1 MAPNDVEFP
10 GVLRN
15 AFLSARRLKLANDFQ
30 ALVVALMTSD
40 GQAVERLRDYL
51 RTLKP
56 DARAMLIAELERSVL
71 RGEESAGSEL
81 ILQELRRT
89 VRVGGQPVTRIG
101 DAARLF
107 FAPVEPFLID
117 DAADHKRAGRIARV
131 SLEPL
136 WEWIGR
142 DLIPAETKA
151 LTEDINR
158 ALLADDRHKA
168 EQLTR
173 ALHDRALLRI
183 REAIAAVTG
192 DDKARR
198 RLAVQVGTPR
208 ALDDLATLTR
218 ILANRDLLN
227 DLARRLPN
235 HLRSFERDEIDA
247 VKSLLEAS
255 IAQKTHTGA
264 AGAKTDVFLYGFV
277 LIMGRLASPWQLIRI
292 ATRAAESDVA
302 ARIAETPYAAAVA
315 IVIGEVECMVGD
327 LSAELKARRPVAS
340 LLKNIHD
347 AVRGVRTEID
357 LSGDSP
363 WSRQLTAIRTDVS
376 EMLRPE
382 IESTPGRVRRLLRPR
397 SSKEIVPGSQLDAT
411 DVSDAEMLVEF
422 VVACRTYANE
432 LAVNEMTVRAYTEL
446 QNYLES
452 GTKILLDALR
462 QAGDADRPFR
472 QSQMDA
478 AVRFCR
484 PIFGAD
490 YAGLLAKAAE
500 IAVQTAMVEHK
511 SARA

>member
-1 MAPNDVEFP
+1 M
-10 GVLRN
+10 
-15 AFLSARRLKLANDFQ
+15 
-30 ALVVALMTSD
+30 ALMTSD

-51 RTLKP
+51 RTLRP
-56 DARAMLIAELERSVL
+56 EARAMLVAELERGLL
-71 RGEESAGSEL
+71 RGEESAGSDL

-89 VRVGGQPVTRIG
+89 IRAAGQPVTRIG
-101 DAARLF
+101 NAARLF

-117 DAADHKRAGRIARV
+117 DAADHKRAGRLARV
-131 SLEPL
+131 SLEPI
-136 WEWIGR
+136 WGWIGR
-142 DLIPAETKA
+142 DLIPAEAKA
-151 LTEDINR
+151 LSEDINR
-158 ALLADDRHKA
+158 ALLDDDRTKA

-173 ALHDRALLRI
+173 ALHDRALRRI
-183 REAIAAVTG
+183 KEAIASVTG

-218 ILANRDLLN
+218 ILANRDVLN

-247 VKSLLEAS
+247 VKSLLEGATT
-255 IAQKTHTGA
+255 QKA
-264 AGAKTDVFLYGFV
+264 PAGAPAVKTDVFLYGFV
-277 LIMGRLASPWQLIRI
+277 LIMGRLASPWQLIRL

-302 ARIAETPYAAAVA
+302 TRIAETPYAAAVA
-315 IVIGEVECMVGD
+315 IVIGEVECMVSD
-327 LSAELKARRPVAS
+327 LRAELKARRPVTS

-347 AVRGVRTEID
+347 AARGLRTEID
-357 LSGDSP
+357 LPGDSP
-363 WSRQLTAIRTDVS
+363 WSRQLTAIRTEVS
-376 EMLRPE
+376 NVLRAE

-397 SSKEIVPGSQLDAT
+397 PNKEIPAGSQLDAT
-411 DVSDAEMLVEF
+411 DVSEAEALVEF
-422 VVACRTYANE
+422 VAACRSYASE
-432 LAVNEMTVRAYTEL
+432 LAVNEMTVRSYTEL

-478 AVRFCR
+478 AIRFCR
-484 PIFGAD
+484 TIFGAD

-500 IAVQTAMVEHK
+500 IAVQTAVFERRP
-511 SARA
+511 ARA